1 MNVVVLASKA
11 SKAKIFGQINIKK
24 NTHLGLS
31 KAQRSNKMNSFTF
44 TDIDLEIEDLEARA
58 RGLDEFETADV
69 LGGLGRR
76 DRRIARYRYRQ
87 RSRRAAAIRSRRM
100 RSRSAHRGHIRRM
113 GWTRYRRR
121 RGRRRSF
128 RRRRR

>member
-1 MNVVVLASKA
+1 MVVLASKA
-11 SKAKIFGQINIKK
+11 SKAKIFGQITIKK
-24 NTHLGLS
+24 NAHSGLS
-31 KAQRSNKMNSFTF
+31 KAQRSNKMTSFTF

-76 DRRIARYRYRQ
+76 DRRLARYRHRQ
-87 RSRRAAAIRSRRM
+87 RTRRSAAIRSRRM
-100 RSRSAHRGHIRRM
+100 RSRSALRGHIRRM

-121 RGRRRSF
+121 RGGRRRRGF
-128 RRRRR
+128 RRRR